1 MQRFF
6 LEASEFEQLEKQ
18 VFENKDHF
26 LSASCYRTT
35 DNLAR
40 WIEEKGFVNTKFF
53 AIPENGLITLN
64 DGTIWE
70 NHQALAIQKATH
82 KGLKIRIF
90 DLHLP
95 YAHSLELD
103 EWISLLSGYSE
114 NTILQKIH
122 VIQFPSEY
130 FCPMKK
136 DFSTL
141 FKNFIREC

>member
-1 MQRFF
+1 MQKLF
-6 LEASEFEQLEKQ
+6 LEQSEFEQLEKQ
-18 VFENKDHF
+18 VFEKQEQF

-40 WIEEKGFVNTKFF
+40 WIVEKGLVSTKFF
-53 AIPENGLITLN
+53 AIPENGVINLN

-70 NHQALAIQKATH
+70 NHQALAVQKATNT
-82 KGLKIRIF
+82 GLKIRIF

-95 YAHSLELD
+95 YKHSLELD
-103 EWISLLSGYSE
+103 EWISLLSGYQE
-114 NTILQKIH
+114 NIILQKIH